1 MANPPSSFR
10 SPARQRPKNKAS
22 KTLSWANSA
31 NFRASLVW
39 LVLMAGTGALIVNL
53 FYVQIVQGPAL
64 KKVAQ
69 SQQVMTL
76 RPFMPRR
83 EIVDRAGNVLALD
96 RPVYTLYAHPKLFKE
111 SKEVIAEKL
120 SPILNR
126 STAELVKKFNEGE
139 SGIRVDDS
147 VLEDSQNRILDLQ
160 IDGLE
165 LIQYQQRLYPYKD
178 LAAEILGYVNTENKG
193 QAGLELSQ
201 ENVLERSVNA
211 VKLRQMGDGS
221 IIPDQVPSGF
231 LNLDDL
237 KLRLTIDSRLQR
249 TIQPIL
255 KKQVESVGAKRGLVI
270 VMEAHT
276 GEILTM
282 ASSPSYDPNEYYKAK
297 PERYKSWAVTDLYEP
312 GSTFKPINVAIA
324 LEAKAITPD
333 TIVDNSSQISVDGW
347 PIQGGGGGSASI
359 REVVVTSSNPGM
371 VHIVDMMKPDVY
383 YQWLRRLGMGGTV
396 GIDLPSET
404 AGEFKDR
411 KTFINSR
418 IDRAVSAF
426 GQGLSLTPIHL
437 VQLNAALANG
447 GKLVTPH
454 VVKGLYDSKGRLYW
468 KPGLRA
474 ARQVFSL
481 ETTKA
486 LISMMEDAVTQGTGK
501 AAILPGYR
509 VAGKTGTSQKANGF
523 GGYSENA
530 YVTSFVSIFPADKP
544 QYVILTVIDEP
555 AGGGYGGTMAAPVSK
570 EVMRAISNLRNISPS
585 SPSAA
590 KAETVE
596 TALQDE

>member
-1 MANPPSSFR
+1 MANPPSSIR
-10 SPARQRPKNKAS
+10 SHTRQRS
-22 KTLSWANSA
+22 KRKFSTTLSWANSP
-31 NFRASLVW
+31 NFRAGLVW
-39 LVLMAGTGALIVNL
+39 LVLIAGAGALVVNL

-64 KKVAQ
+64 QKVARG
-69 SQQVMTL
+69 QQVVTL

-83 EIVDRAGNVLALD
+83 EIVDRTGNVLALD
-96 RPVYTLYAHPKLFKE
+96 RPIYTLYAHPKLFKV
-111 SKEVIAEKL
+111 SKEAIAEKL

-126 STAELVKKFNEGE
+126 PMADLVKKFNEGE

-147 VLEDSQNRILDLQ
+147 VLEDSQNRILNLGF
-160 IDGLE
+160 DGLE
-165 LIQYQQRLYPYKD
+165 LIQSQQRLYPYKD

-201 ENVLERSVNA
+201 QNVLQRSIDPIT
-211 VKLRQMGDGS
+211 LRQMGDGS

-249 TIQPIL
+249 AIQPIL
-255 KKQVESVGAKRGLVI
+255 KKQVQSVGAKRGLVI

-276 GEILTM
+276 GEILAMVSDPT
-282 ASSPSYDPNEYYKAK
+282 YDPNEYYKAK

-324 LEAKAITPD
+324 LEAKAVTPD
-333 TIVDNSSQISVDGW
+333 TVVDNSSQISVDGW
-347 PIQGGGGGSASI
+347 PIQGGGGGSATIS
-359 REVVVTSSNPGM
+359 EVVVTSSNPGM
-371 VHIVDMMKPDVY
+371 VHIVDLMKPDVY

-396 GIDLPSET
+396 GIDLPSE
-404 AGEFKDR
+404 ASGEFKDR

-426 GQGLSLTPIHL
+426 GQGFSLTPIQL
-437 VQLNAALANG
+437 VQLNAAIANG
-447 GKLVTPH
+447 GTLVTPH
-454 VVKGLYDSKGRLYW
+454 VVKGLYDSKGQLYW
-468 KPGLRA
+468 KPGLRPS
-474 ARQVFSL
+474 RQVFSTA
-481 ETTKA
+481 TTKA
-486 LISMMEDAVTQGTGK
+486 LIPMMERAVTEGTGK
-501 AAILPGYR
+501 AAQLPGYR

-530 YVTSFVSIFPADKP
+530 YVTSFVSIFPADRP
-544 QYVILTVIDEP
+544 QFVVLTVIDEP

-570 EVMRAISNLRNISPS
+570 EVMRAIANLRNISPS
-585 SPSAA
+585 VPGEMR
-590 KAETVE
+590 AEAVSQE
-596 TALQDE
+596 D